1 MKIFCTAEFEKIFKR
16 LCKRKAYRDLEKE
29 IIEYFFAEKIDF
41 SGGKRLGGH
50 AENPYIKKR
59 LGGSGGY
66 RTYFYVIVKEDNLYL
81 MFLHPK
87 TGPDGSPN
95 ITDDAKTQLLKNLIS
110 DIKLGRLLSVT
121 KHESKKGLIFKEAE

>member
-1 MKIFCTAEFEKIFKR
+1 
-16 LCKRKAYRDLEKE
+16 
-29 IIEYFFAEKIDF
+29 
-41 SGGKRLGGH
+41 LGGH

-66 RTYFYVIVKEDNLYL
+66 RTYFYVVVKENNLYL

-95 ITDDAKTQLLKNLIS
+95 ITDDAKTQLLKDLIS
-110 DIKLGRLLSVT
+110 DIRSGRLLSVT
-121 KHESKKGLIFKEAE
+121 KHESKKELVFRRVE

>member
-1 MKIFCTAEFEKIFKR
+1 MKIFCTAEFEKIFKK
-16 LCKRKAYRDLEKE
+16 LSRKNAYRDLERE

-41 SGGKRLGGH
+41 SGGRRLGGH

-66 RTYFYVIVKEDNLYL
+66 RTYFYVVVKQDNLYL

-95 ITDDAKTQLLKNLIS
+95 ITDDAKTQLLKDLIL

-121 KHESKKGLIFKEAE
+121 KHETRKQLIFRALE